1 MSLSG
6 SANTCNSNYLRQ
18 RRRVMFLPMYVR
30 LSDRLL
36 KVMERILMKFLQRSS
51 VAQGII
57 DQILTAIQIII
68 RIQEFLKRFFI
79 CC

>member
-1 MSLSG
+1 
-6 SANTCNSNYLRQ
+6 
-18 RRRVMFLPMYVR
+18 MFLPMYVR